1 MMGGET
7 AALLGFAALF
17 VLMILRV
24 PIGIS
29 MILVGSVGFALVIG
43 LKPALSQL
51 STVPLR
57 VATDEVFGV
66 VPLFI
71 LMGTFA
77 SISGMSSE
85 LYKASHAWVGHR
97 KGGLAMA
104 TILAC
109 GGFAAICGSSV
120 ASAAT
125 LGKVALPEMQRFG
138 YKATIATGTI
148 AAGGTLGILIP
159 PSVVLAIYGIIT
171 EQDIALL
178 FIAGLIPGLLAV
190 FLYLLV
196 ILAMARLDP
205 EAAPGVGTFSLR
217 EAVLSL
223 RGIWAVSLLFI
234 FVIGGIYFGVFTPT
248 EAAAMGA
255 GGTLILTWLRGTM
268 NFQRM
273 KDALIEST
281 RMTGAIFVIAIGA
294 VLFGRFLTVTRMPQD
309 LASFV
314 GALEW
319 SPASIL
325 LVVIIGYLFLGMFL
339 DSLAIILLTVP
350 IMYPVMTQ
358 LGFDPIWFGI
368 LLVMVIEIGL
378 ITPPYGMNVFV
389 LKSVSPDVSLGT
401 IYRGVMPFVLTDFLR
416 VLLIVLFPFLVLW
429 LPYSMY

>member
-1 MMGGET
+1 MEGEL

-17 VLMILRV
+17 TLMLLRV

-29 MILVGSVGFALVIG
+29 MILVGFVGFAMIIG
-43 LKPALSQL
+43 LKPSLSQL
-51 STVPLR
+51 SSVPIR

-71 LMGTFA
+71 LMGSFA
-77 SISGMSSE
+77 SITGISSE
-85 LYKASHAWVGHR
+85 IYKSSHAWVGHL

-125 LGKVALPEMQRFG
+125 LGKVALPEMQKYG
-138 YKATIATGTI
+138 YKQSLATGTI

-190 FLYLLV
+190 ALYLVLV
-196 ILAMARLDP
+196 LGIARIDP
-205 EAAPGVGTFSLR
+205 EAAPGVGRFSWR
-217 EAVLSL
+217 EAILSL
-223 RGIWAVSLLFI
+223 RGTWAVAVLFC
-234 FVIGGIYFGVFTPT
+234 FVIGGIYFGIFTPT

-268 NFQRM
+268 TLERM
-273 KDALIEST
+273 TQALIEAT

-309 LASFV
+309 LATFV
-314 GALEW
+314 STLDW
-319 SPASIL
+319 PPAAIL
-325 LVVIIGYLFLGMFL
+325 LVVILGYLLLGMFL

-350 IMYPVMTQ
+350 IMFPVMTQ
-358 LGFDPIWFGI
+358 LGYDPIWFGI

-389 LKSVSPDVSLGT
+389 LKSVSPDVSLST
-401 IYRGVMPFVLTDFLR
+401 VYRGVLPFVLTDFVR

>member
-1 MMGGET
+1 MAGEV
-7 AALLGFAALF
+7 AALLGFASLF
-17 VLMILRV
+17 GLMLLRV

-29 MILVGSVGFALVIG
+29 MILVGFAGFAMVIG
-43 LKPALSQL
+43 LKPSLSQL
-51 STVPLR
+51 SSVPIR

-71 LMGTFA
+71 LMGTLA
-77 SISGMSSE
+77 AMSGMGSE
-85 LYKASHAWVGHR
+85 LYKASHAWVGHL

-125 LGKVALPEMQRFG
+125 LGKIALPEMQKFG
-138 YKATIATGTI
+138 YKQTIATGTI

-190 FLYLLV
+190 LLYLVL
-196 ILAMARLDP
+196 ILGMARLDP
-205 EAAPGVGTFSLR
+205 DTAPGVGKFRWR
-217 EAVLSL
+217 EAFLSL
-223 RGIWAVSLLFI
+223 RGVWAVMVLFC
-234 FVIGGIYFGVFTPT
+234 FVIGGIYFGIFTPT

-268 NFQRM
+268 NFRRM
-273 KDALIEST
+273 MQALIEST

-294 VLFGRFLTVTRMPQD
+294 VLFGRFLTVTRTPQE

-314 GALEW
+314 GTLDW
-319 SPASIL
+319 SSSAIL
-325 LVVIIGYLFLGMFL
+325 LLVIVGYLLLGMIL

-350 IMYPVMTQ
+350 IIFPVMTQ
-358 LGFDPIWFGI
+358 LGYDPIWFGI

-378 ITPPYGMNVFV
+378 ITPPYGKNVFV
-389 LKSVSPDVSLGT
+389 LKSVSPEVSLGT
-401 IYRGVMPFVLTDFLR
+401 IYRGVMPFVLTDFVR

>member
-1 MMGGET
+1 MAGEV
-7 AALLGFAALF
+7 AALLGFASLF
-17 VLMILRV
+17 GLMLLRV

-29 MILVGSVGFALVIG
+29 MILVGFTGFAMVIG
-43 LKPALSQL
+43 LKPSLSQL
-51 STVPLR
+51 SSVPIR

-71 LMGTFA
+71 LMGTLA
-77 SISGMSSE
+77 TLSGMGSE
-85 LYKASHAWVGHR
+85 LYKASHSWVGHL

-125 LGKVALPEMQRFG
+125 LGKIALPEMQKFG
-138 YKATIATGTI
+138 YKQTIATGTI

-190 FLYLLV
+190 LLYLLL
-196 ILAMARLDP
+196 ILGMARIDP
-205 EAAPGVGTFSLR
+205 STAPGVGKFHLR
-217 EAVLSL
+217 EAVWSL
-223 RGIWAVSLLFI
+223 RGVWAVMVLFC
-234 FVIGGIYFGVFTPT
+234 FVIGGIYFGIFTPT

-268 NFQRM
+268 NFKKMMQ
-273 KDALIEST
+273 ALIEST

-294 VLFGRFLTVTRMPQD
+294 VLFGRFLTVTRTPQD

-314 GALEW
+314 GSLDWPTGA
-319 SPASIL
+319 IL
-325 LVVIIGYLFLGMFL
+325 LLVIVGYLVLGMFL

-350 IMYPVMTQ
+350 IIYPVMTQ
-358 LGFDPIWFGI
+358 LGYDPIWFGI

-389 LKSVSPDVSLGT
+389 LKSVSPEISLST
-401 IYRGVMPFVLTDFLR
+401 IYRGVMPFVLTDFVR

>member
-1 MMGGET
+1 MAGEA
-7 AALLGFAALF
+7 AALLGFVALF
-17 VLMILRV
+17 ALMLLRV
-24 PIGIS
+24 PIGVA
-29 MILVGSVGFALVIG
+29 MILVGFAGFAAIIG
-43 LKPALSQL
+43 LKPSLSQL
-51 STVPLR
+51 SSVPIR

-77 SISGMSSE
+77 SISGMSGE
-85 LYKASHAWVGHR
+85 IYRASNAWVGHR
-97 KGGLAMA
+97 RGGLAMA

-125 LGKVALPEMQRFG
+125 LGKVALPEMRRFG
-138 YKATIATGTI
+138 YKASLATGTI

-178 FIAGLIPGLLAV
+178 FIAGVIPGLLAV
-190 FLYLLV
+190 LLYLAV
-196 ILAMARLDP
+196 ITGMARFDP
-205 EAAPGVGTFSLR
+205 EAAPGVGTFIWR
-217 EAVLSL
+217 EAFVSL
-223 RGIWAVSLLFI
+223 RGIWAVSMLFL
-234 FVIGGIYFGVFTPT
+234 FVIGGIYFGIFTPT

-255 GGTLILTWLRGTM
+255 GGTLILTWLRGRMSFATM
-268 NFQRM
+268 KQ
-273 KDALIEST
+273 ALIEST
-281 RMTGAIFVIAIGA
+281 RTTGAIFVIAIGA
-294 VLFGRFLTVTRMPQD
+294 VVFGRFLTVTRMPQE
-309 LASFV
+309 LATFV
-314 GALEW
+314 ATLDWTAGAV
-319 SPASIL
+319 L
-325 LVVIIGYLFLGMFL
+325 LVVILGYLLLGMFL

-350 IMYPVMTQ
+350 IMFPVMTQ
-358 LGFDPIWFGI
+358 LGYDPIWFGI

-389 LKSVSPDVSLGT
+389 LRSVSPDVPLGT
-401 IYRGVMPFVLTDFLR
+401 IYRGVLPFVLTDFVR

>member
-1 MMGGET
+1 MAGEV
-7 AALLGFAALF
+7 AALLGFGALF
-17 VLMILRV
+17 SLMLLRV

-29 MILVGSVGFALVIG
+29 MILVGFAGFALIIG
-43 LKPALSQL
+43 LKPSLSQI
-51 STVPLR
+51 SIVPLR
-57 VATDEVFGV
+57 VANDEVCGV

-77 SISGMSSE
+77 SISGMSGE

-138 YKATIATGTI
+138 YKQTIATGTI

-190 FLYLLV
+190 LLYLFV
-196 ILAMARLDP
+196 ILGMARIDP
-205 EAAPGVGTFSLR
+205 ESAPGVGNFNLR
-217 EAVLSL
+217 EAVMSL
-223 RGIWAVSLLFI
+223 RGIWATSLLFL

-255 GGTLILTWLRGTM
+255 GGTLILTWLRGSM
-268 NFQRM
+268 NFERM
-273 KDALIEST
+273 KQALIEST
-281 RMTGAIFVIAIGA
+281 RMTGAIFVIAMGA

-314 GALEW
+314 GALDW
-319 SPASIL
+319 PPGAIL
-325 LVVIIGYLFLGMFL
+325 LVVILGYLVLGMFL

-350 IMYPVMTQ
+350 IMFPVMTQ
-358 LGFDPIWFGI
+358 LGYDPIWFGI

-389 LKSVSPDVSLGT
+389 IKSVSPDVSLST
-401 IYRGVMPFVLTDFLR
+401 IYKGVLPFVLTDFVR
-416 VLLIVLFPFLVLW
+416 ILLIVLFPFLVLW
-429 LPYSMY
+429 LPYSML

>member
-1 MMGGET
+1 M
-7 AALLGFAALF
+7 
-17 VLMILRV
+17 
-24 PIGIS
+24 
-29 MILVGSVGFALVIG
+29 
-43 LKPALSQL
+43 
-51 STVPLR
+51 PLR

-77 SISGMSSE
+77 SISGMSGE

-138 YKATIATGTI
+138 YKQTIATGTI

-190 FLYLLV
+190 LLYLFV
-196 ILAMARLDP
+196 ILGMARIDP
-205 EAAPGVGTFSLR
+205 ESAPGVGNFNLR
-217 EAVLSL
+217 EAVMSL
-223 RGIWAVSLLFI
+223 RGIWATSLLFL

-255 GGTLILTWLRGTM
+255 GGTLILTWLRGSM
-268 NFQRM
+268 NFERM
-273 KDALIEST
+273 KQALIEST
-281 RMTGAIFVIAIGA
+281 RMTGAIFVIAMGA

-314 GALEW
+314 GALDW
-319 SPASIL
+319 PPGAIL
-325 LVVIIGYLFLGMFL
+325 LVVILGYLVLGMFL

-350 IMYPVMTQ
+350 IMFPVMTQ
-358 LGFDPIWFGI
+358 LGYDPIWFGI

-389 LKSVSPDVSLGT
+389 IKSVSPDVSLST
-401 IYRGVMPFVLTDFLR
+401 IYKGVLPFVLTDFVR
-416 VLLIVLFPFLVLW
+416 ILLIVLFPFLVLW
-429 LPYSMY
+429 LPYSML

>member
-1 MMGGET
+1 MAGEV
-7 AALLGFAALF
+7 AALLGFASLF
-17 VLMILRV
+17 GLMLLRV
-24 PIGIS
+24 PIGIA
-29 MILVGSVGFALVIG
+29 MILVGFAGFAMVIG
-43 LKPALSQL
+43 LKPSLSQL
-51 STVPLR
+51 SSVPIR

-71 LMGTFA
+71 LMGTLA
-77 SISGMSSE
+77 SMSGMGSE
-85 LYKASHAWVGHR
+85 LYKASHAWVGHL

-125 LGKVALPEMQRFG
+125 LGKIALPEMQKFG
-138 YKATIATGTI
+138 YKPTIATGTI

-190 FLYLLV
+190 LLYLVL
-196 ILAMARLDP
+196 ILGMARLDP
-205 EAAPGVGTFSLR
+205 DTAPGVGTFRWR
-217 EAVLSL
+217 EAFLSL
-223 RGIWAVSLLFI
+223 RGVWAVMVLFC
-234 FVIGGIYFGVFTPT
+234 FVIGGIYFGIFTPT

-255 GGTLILTWLRGTM
+255 GGTLILTWVRGTI
-268 NFQRM
+268 NFRTMMQ
-273 KDALIEST
+273 ALIEST

-294 VLFGRFLTVTRMPQD
+294 VLFGRFLTVTRTPQD

-314 GALEW
+314 GALDW
-319 SPASIL
+319 SSGAIL
-325 LVVIIGYLFLGMFL
+325 LLVIVGYLLLGMIL

-350 IMYPVMTQ
+350 IIFPVMTQ
-358 LGFDPIWFGI
+358 LGYDPIWFGI

-401 IYRGVMPFVLTDFLR
+401 IYRGVMPFVLTDFVR

>member
-1 MMGGET
+1 MAGEA
-7 AALLGFAALF
+7 AALLGFVALF
-17 VLMILRV
+17 ALMLLRV
-24 PIGIS
+24 PIGVA
-29 MILVGSVGFALVIG
+29 MILVGFAGFAAIIG
-43 LKPALSQL
+43 LKPSLSQL
-51 STVPLR
+51 SSVPIR

-77 SISGMSSE
+77 SISGMSGE
-85 LYKASHAWVGHR
+85 IYRASNAWVGHR
-97 KGGLAMA
+97 RGGLAMA

-125 LGKVALPEMQRFG
+125 LGKVALPEMRRFG
-138 YKATIATGTI
+138 YKASLATGTI

-178 FIAGLIPGLLAV
+178 FIAGVIPGLLAV
-190 FLYLLV
+190 LLYLAV
-196 ILAMARLDP
+196 ITGMARIDP
-205 EAAPGVGTFSLR
+205 EAAPGVGTFIWR
-217 EAVLSL
+217 EAFVSL
-223 RGIWAVSLLFI
+223 RGIWAVSVLFL
-234 FVIGGIYFGVFTPT
+234 FVIGGIYFGIFTPT

-268 NFQRM
+268 NFATM
-273 KDALIEST
+273 KQALIEST

-294 VLFGRFLTVTRMPQD
+294 VVFGRFLTVTRMPQE
-309 LASFV
+309 LATFV
-314 GALEW
+314 ATLDWTAGAV
-319 SPASIL
+319 L
-325 LVVIIGYLFLGMFL
+325 LVVILGYLLLGMFL

-350 IMYPVMTQ
+350 IMFPVMTQ
-358 LGFDPIWFGI
+358 LGYDPIWFGI

-389 LKSVSPDVSLGT
+389 LRSVSPDVPLGT
-401 IYRGVMPFVLTDFLR
+401 IYRGVLPFVLTDFVR

>member
-1 MMGGET
+1 MAGEI
-7 AALLGFAALF
+7 ALLIGFGALF
-17 VLMILRV
+17 SLMLLRV
-24 PIGIS
+24 PIGIC
-29 MILVGSVGFALVIG
+29 MILVGTVGFAMIVG
-43 LKPALSQL
+43 WQPALSQL

-77 SISGMSSE
+77 SVTGMSGE

-125 LGKVALPEMQRFG
+125 LGRVALPEMQRFG
-138 YKATIATGTI
+138 YKTSLATGTI

-178 FIAGLIPGLLAV
+178 FMAGLIPGLLAV
-190 FLYLLV
+190 ALYLVV
-196 ILAMARLDP
+196 ILGVARMDP
-205 EAAPGVGTFSLR
+205 EAAPGVGEFSFR
-217 EAVLSL
+217 SAFVSL

-234 FVIGGIYFGVFTPT
+234 FVIGGIYMGIFTPT

-255 GGTLILTWLRGTM
+255 GGTLILTFLRGTM
-268 NFQRM
+268 TFALM
-273 KDALIEST
+273 KQSLVESV

-294 VLFGRFLTVTRMPQD
+294 VLFSRFLTVTRMPQE
-309 LASFV
+309 LVTFV

-319 SPASIL
+319 SPSAIL

-350 IMYPVMTQ
+350 IMYPVMQQ
-358 LGFDPIWFGI
+358 LGYDPIWFGI

-389 LKSVSPDVSLGT
+389 LKSVSPELSLGT
-401 IYRGVMPFVLTDFLR
+401 IYRGVFPFVVTDFIR
-416 VLLIVLFPFLVLW
+416 VALIVLFPMLVLW

>member
-1 MMGGET
+1 MAGEV
-7 AALLGFAALF
+7 AALLGFAGLF
-17 VLMILRV
+17 GLMLLRV
-24 PIGIS
+24 PIGIA
-29 MILVGSVGFALVIG
+29 MILVGFSGFAMVIG
-43 LKPALSQL
+43 LKPSLSQL
-51 STVPLR
+51 SIVPLR

-125 LGKVALPEMQRFG
+125 LGKVALPEMQKFG
-138 YKATIATGTI
+138 YKQTIATGTI

-190 FLYLLV
+190 LLYLVL
-196 ILAMARLDP
+196 ILGMARLDP
-205 EAAPGVGTFSLR
+205 EAAPGVGTFNWQ
-217 EAVLSL
+217 EAVRSL
-223 RGIWAVSLLFI
+223 GSIWAVAALFM
-234 FVIGGIYFGVFTPT
+234 FVIGGIYFGIFTPT

-255 GGTLILTWLRGTM
+255 GGTLILTWMRGTM
-268 NFQRM
+268 NFERAKQ
-273 KDALIEST
+273 ALIDST
-281 RMTGAIFVIAIGA
+281 RTTGAIFVIAIGA

-309 LASFV
+309 LAGFV
-314 GALEW
+314 GALDW
-319 SPASIL
+319 PPSAVL
-325 LVVIIGYLFLGMFL
+325 LVVILGYLVLGMFL

-350 IMYPVMTQ
+350 IMFPVMTQ
-358 LGFDPIWFGI
+358 LGYDPIWFGI

-389 LKSVSPDVSLGT
+389 LKSVSTDVSLGT
-401 IYRGVMPFVLTDFLR
+401 IYKGVLPFVLTDFVR

>member
-1 MMGGET
+1 
-7 AALLGFAALF
+7 
-17 VLMILRV
+17 
-24 PIGIS
+24 
-29 MILVGSVGFALVIG
+29 
-43 LKPALSQL
+43 
-51 STVPLR
+51 
-57 VATDEVFGV
+57 
-66 VPLFI
+66 
-71 LMGTFA
+71 
-77 SISGMSSE
+77 

-138 YKATIATGTI
+138 YKQTIATGTI

-190 FLYLLV
+190 LLYLFV
-196 ILAMARLDP
+196 ILGMARIDP
-205 EAAPGVGTFSLR
+205 ESAPGVGNFNLR
-217 EAVLSL
+217 EAVMSL
-223 RGIWAVSLLFI
+223 RGIWATSLLFL

-255 GGTLILTWLRGTM
+255 GGTLILTWLRGSM
-268 NFQRM
+268 NFERM
-273 KDALIEST
+273 KQALIEST
-281 RMTGAIFVIAIGA
+281 RMTGAIFVIAMGA

-314 GALEW
+314 GALDW
-319 SPASIL
+319 PPGAIL
-325 LVVIIGYLFLGMFL
+325 LVVILGYLVLGMFL

-350 IMYPVMTQ
+350 IMFPVMTQ
-358 LGFDPIWFGI
+358 LGYDPIWFGI

-389 LKSVSPDVSLGT
+389 IKSVSPDVSLST
-401 IYRGVMPFVLTDFLR
+401 IYKGVLPFVLTDFVR
-416 VLLIVLFPFLVLW
+416 ILLIVLFPFLVLW
-429 LPYSMY
+429 LPYSML

>member
-1 MMGGET
+1 MAGEA
-7 AALLGFAALF
+7 AALLGFVALF
-17 VLMILRV
+17 ALMLLRV
-24 PIGIS
+24 PIGIA
-29 MILVGSVGFALVIG
+29 MILVGFAGFAAIIG
-43 LKPALSQL
+43 LKPSLSQI
-51 STVPLR
+51 STVPIR

-77 SISGMSSE
+77 SISGMSGE
-85 LYKASHAWVGHR
+85 IYRASNAWVGHR

-125 LGKVALPEMQRFG
+125 LGKVALPEMRKFG
-138 YKATIATGTI
+138 YKASLATGTI

-178 FIAGLIPGLLAV
+178 FIAGVIPGLLAV
-190 FLYLLV
+190 LLYLAV
-196 ILAMARLDP
+196 ITGMARIDP
-205 EAAPGVGTFSLR
+205 EAAPGVGTFIWR
-217 EAVLSL
+217 EAFVSL
-223 RGIWAVSLLFI
+223 RGIWAVSVLFL
-234 FVIGGIYFGVFTPT
+234 FVIGGIYFGIFTPT

-255 GGTLILTWLRGTM
+255 GGTLILTWLRGRMSFTM
-268 NFQRM
+268 M
-273 KDALIEST
+273 KQALIEST

-294 VLFGRFLTVTRMPQD
+294 VVFGRFLTVTRMPQE

-314 GALEW
+314 ATLDWTAGAV
-319 SPASIL
+319 
-325 LVVIIGYLFLGMFL
+325 LVVVILGYLVLGMFL

-350 IMYPVMTQ
+350 IMFPVMIQ
-358 LGFDPIWFGI
+358 LGYDPIWFGI

-389 LKSVSPDVSLGT
+389 LRSVSPDVPLGT
-401 IYRGVMPFVLTDFLR
+401 IYRGVLPFVLTDFVR

>member
-1 MMGGET
+1 MSGEI
-7 AALLGFAALF
+7 AALVGFAALF
-17 VLMILRV
+17 LLMMLRV

-29 MILVGSVGFALVIG
+29 MILVGSAGFAGIIG
-43 LKPALSQL
+43 INPALSQL
-51 STVPLR
+51 ATVPLR

-66 VPLFI
+66 IPLFI

-77 SISGMSSE
+77 ATSGMSAE

-97 KGGLAMA
+97 RGGLAMA
-104 TILAC
+104 TIMAC

-125 LGKVALPEMQRFG
+125 LGRVALPEMQRYG
-138 YKATIATGTI
+138 YRQTLATGTI

-178 FIAGLIPGLLAV
+178 FMAGLIPGLLAV
-190 FLYLLV
+190 ALYLGLV
-196 ILAMARLDP
+196 LLIASIDP
-205 EAAPGVGTFSLR
+205 DAAPAAGSFDLR
-217 EAVLSL
+217 EAVSSL
-223 RGIWAVSLLFI
+223 RGIWAVSVLFV
-234 FVIGGIYFGVFTPT
+234 FVIGGIYLGVFTPT

-255 GGTLILTWLRGTM
+255 AGTLILTMLRRTLNLATM
-268 NFQRM
+268 YQ
-273 KDALIEST
+273 ALVEAT

-294 VLFGRFLTVTRMPQD
+294 VIFGFFLTVTRVPQN
-309 LASFV
+309 LAGMI

-319 SPASIL
+319 PPTAVL
-325 LVVIIGYLFLGMFL
+325 VIIILGYLALGMFL

-350 IMYPVMTQ
+350 IMFPVVTQ
-358 LGFDPIWFGI
+358 LGYDPIWFGI

-389 LKSVSPDVSLGT
+389 LKSVSPDLKLNT
-401 IYRGVMPFVLTDFLR
+401 IYLGVAPFVLTDFLR
-416 VLLIVLFPFLVLW
+416 VILIVLFPALVLW
-429 LPYSMY
+429 LPHSM